1 MSEIVWLLGEK
12 GIIAVIGLMF
22 FLFCYKYSTG
32 IFTWIEKQTLG
43 TRTYIMEKFELLFIE
58 VKEQHITYV
67 LLLLSVG
74 IGFITL
80 TIMGLLGHW
89 MLGFFLGGIVS
100 FIGFKIPK
108 PIVNHLYKKRIK
120 QYSGQMVDALT
131 LLANGLRAGLSV
143 PQSIGMIVDEMPP
156 PISQEF
162 NLILQQNKICVTLE
176 DCFDSLAKRVPTEDN
191 DMFVTSVNI
200 LRETGGN
207 LAETFDTIV
216 AVIRERVRLQ
226 LKIEQLTASGMFQG
240 LVIAGMP
247 YAIGFLYFL
256 SEPESMIRMF
266 HHPVGLIIMFV
277 AMCLDAVGLFVI
289 LKIVDIK

>member
-12 GIIAVIGLMF
+12 GLIAVIGLMF

-32 IFTWIEKQTLG
+32 IFEWIEKQTLG
-43 TRTYIMEKFELLFIE
+43 TRSYIMEKFELLFIE

-74 IGFITL
+74 LGFITL
-80 TIMGLLGHW
+80 AIMGVLGHW
-89 MLGFFLGGIVS
+89 MLGAFLAGILS

-108 PIVNHLYKKRIK
+108 PIVNYLYKKRIK

-143 PQSIGMIVDEMPP
+143 PQAIGMIVDEMPP
-156 PISQEF
+156 PVSQEF
-162 NLILQQNKICVTLE
+162 NLILQQNKIGVTLE
-176 DCFDSLAKRVPTEDN
+176 ECFEGLAKRVPTEDN

-216 AVIRERVRLQ
+216 SVIRERVRLQ

-240 LVIAGMP
+240 LVIAAMP

-266 HHPVGLIIMFV
+266 QHPVGLIIMFV
-277 AMCLDAVGLFVI
+277 AVCLDAVGLFII

>member
-1 MSEIVWLLGEK
+1 M
-12 GIIAVIGLMF
+12 
-22 FLFCYKYSTG
+22 
-32 IFTWIEKQTLG
+32 
-43 TRTYIMEKFELLFIE
+43 
-58 VKEQHITYV
+58 
-67 LLLLSVG
+67 
-74 IGFITL
+74 
-80 TIMGLLGHW
+80 
-89 MLGFFLGGIVS
+89 
-100 FIGFKIPK
+100 
-108 PIVNHLYKKRIK
+108 
-120 QYSGQMVDALT
+120 
-131 LLANGLRAGLSV
+131 
-143 PQSIGMIVDEMPP
+143 
-156 PISQEF
+156 
-162 NLILQQNKICVTLE
+162 
-176 DCFDSLAKRVPTEDN
+176 PTEDN

>member
-1 MSEIVWLLGEK
+1 MSDIVWLLGEK
-12 GIIAVIGLMF
+12 GIIAAIGLVF

-32 IFTWIEKQTLG
+32 IFEWIEKQTLG
-43 TRTYIMEKFELLFIE
+43 TRSYIMEKFELLFIE

-67 LLLLSVG
+67 LLALSVG

-89 MLGFFLGGIVS
+89 MLGFFLAGILS
-100 FIGFKIPK
+100 LIGFKIPK

-120 QYSGQMVDALT
+120 LYSGQMVDALT

-143 PQSIGMIVDEMPP
+143 PQSIAMIVDEMPAP
-156 PISQEF
+156 VSQEF
-162 NLILQQNKICVTLE
+162 NLILQQNKIGVTLE
-176 DCFDSLAKRVPTEDN
+176 ECFDSLAKRVPTEDN

-266 HHPVGLIIMFV
+266 HHPVGLIIIFV